1 MIGSNKSNKS
11 VNLNNITIV
20 KLVFL
25 KLFTRLLHCIKWGG
39 GDWGLGVEAIGR
51 LGGHG
56 RFWENLRM

>member
-25 KLFTRLLHCIKWGG
+25 KLFTRLLHSIKWGG
-39 GDWGLGVEAIGR
+39 GDWGLGVEAMAKVC
-51 LGGHG
+51 
-56 RFWENLRM
+56 EAKLRAFAPPK